1 MNAVRLTFLAFM
13 AFAASSFG
21 GEIYGTITIKE
32 DGGRSV
38 AIGATLTIKRGDQV
52 YSTATDEFGNY
63 RVVVAEPGKCALTVQ
78 PRGKPAVSG
87 EIQSYWTSVRFDW
100 VLENRGGT
108 YSLRRQ

>member
-52 YSTATDEFGNY
+52 YSTATDEFG
-63 RVVVAEPGKCALTVQ
+63 
-78 PRGKPAVSG
+78 
-87 EIQSYWTSVRFDW
+87 EIIA
-100 VLENRGGT
+100 
-108 YSLRRQ
+108 SLSRNLVNAR